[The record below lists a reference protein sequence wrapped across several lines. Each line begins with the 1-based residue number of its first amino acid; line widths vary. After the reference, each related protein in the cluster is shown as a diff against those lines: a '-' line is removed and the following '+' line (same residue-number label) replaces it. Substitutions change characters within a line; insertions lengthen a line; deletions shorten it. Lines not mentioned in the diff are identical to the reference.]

1 MMVKNILKRFKNIE
15 LTFSALVYL
24 LLFIFL
30 LYPYRDYD
38 WGWHYRLG
46 EYFIKNGKIM
56 LSDQYSWTMSGYVW
70 SNHEWL
76 YQPFH
81 YVFFNTFSFLGMSI
95 AGALLSLSWFYLGI
109 KRYNLSYW
117 QKAVLGFVFLNM
129 IGGVVWQ
136 GLRVQMVGTL
146 FIAVFVYLIPNIRI
160 GDKKTLA
167 LLPLMF
173 LLWAN
178 IHGYFI
184 IGMCLFAI
192 VLFSQIIIEFKDHGM
207 RKSARI
213 FIPKS
218 LLFGILSFIVSFAA
232 TLINPFTYHIYL
244 EGLRHLDNPLL
255 PYILEW
261 VPFGWNSTL
270 GLLIL
275 LYSLVI
281 AGYFAKRRKLSDLP
295 YILIFLFMLY
305 YALVARRYVATYA
318 VVTLPIA
325 AMFVKSLPLHFEKYK
340 ATVFLFLIC
349 ALIGFEIGLFR
360 RIPNSRLL
368 NYTFQDYCSF
378 GSNCSEGLVA
388 YLKKNPPVGKGL
400 NYYDWGGYLIGRGVP
415 AKLFIDGRMH
425 LWKDPKTGFQPFLAY
440 QRMYYEGDYELFNE
454 YDFDW
459 LIISTKSPLFEKI
472 ASVKDLGMW
481 AVKFA
486 DSETA
491 YLVRVR

>member
-1 MMVKNILKRFKNIE
+1 MLQKIVSKLKNPNF
-15 LTFSALVYL
+15 TFSALVYI

-46 EYFIKNGKIM
+46 EYFIKNGRMM
-56 LSDQYSWTMSGYVW
+56 LSDPYSWTMEGYVW

-95 AGALLSLSWFYLGI
+95 AGAVLSLLWFYLGI
-109 KRYNLSYW
+109 KRYDLSYW
-117 QKAVLGFVFLNM
+117 QKAILAFVFANL

-136 GLRVQMVGTL
+136 GLRVQMVGTTFL
-146 FIAVFVYLIPNIRI
+146 AVLIYLIPNIRT
-160 GDKKTLA
+160 GHKKTLM
-167 LLPLMF
+167 LLPFMF

-184 IGMCLFAI
+184 MGMCLFGI
-192 VLFSQIIIEFKDHGM
+192 VLLSQVIIEFKNHGM
-207 RKSARI
+207 QKDGRV
-213 FIPKS
+213 FIPKP
-218 LLFGILSFIVSFAA
+218 LCFGIASFFACFAA
-232 TLINPFTYHIYL
+232 TLANPFTYHIYL
-244 EGLRHLDNPLL
+244 EGLRHLSNPLL
-255 PYILEW
+255 KYILEW
-261 VPFGWNSTL
+261 VPFSWDSSFA
-270 GLLIL
+270 LLIL
-275 LYSLVI
+275 LYSIFI
-281 AGYFAKRRKLSDLP
+281 AGFFIKRRKISDLP
-295 YILIFLFMLY
+295 YIFIFLFMMY
-305 YALVARRYVATYA
+305 YAIVARRYVATYA

-325 AMFVKSLPLHFEKYK
+325 AMFFKRVPFHFEKYK
-340 ATVFLFLIC
+340 TTVFLFLIC
-349 ALIGFEIGLFR
+349 CLIGFEIGIFR
-360 RIPNSRLL
+360 RIPNYHLL
-368 NYTFQDYCSF
+368 HYTFHDYCKF

-388 YLKKNPPVGKGL
+388 YLKKNPPKGKGL
-400 NYYDWGGYLIGRGVP
+400 NFYDWGGYFIGRGVP

-425 LWKDPKTGFQPFLAY
+425 LWTDPKTGFQPFLAY
-440 QRMYYEGDYELFNE
+440 QRMYYEKDYELFNK

-481 AVKFA
+481 TVKFA

>member
-160 GDKKTLA
+160 GDKKNT
-167 LLPLMF
+167 
-173 LLWAN
+173 
-178 IHGYFI
+178 
-184 IGMCLFAI
+184 
-192 VLFSQIIIEFKDHGM
+192 
-207 RKSARI
+207 
-213 FIPKS
+213 
-218 LLFGILSFIVSFAA
+218 
-232 TLINPFTYHIYL
+232 
-244 EGLRHLDNPLL
+244 
-255 PYILEW
+255 
-261 VPFGWNSTL
+261 
-270 GLLIL
+270 
-275 LYSLVI
+275 
-281 AGYFAKRRKLSDLP
+281 
-295 YILIFLFMLY
+295 
-305 YALVARRYVATYA
+305 
-318 VVTLPIA
+318 
-325 AMFVKSLPLHFEKYK
+325 
-340 ATVFLFLIC
+340 
-349 ALIGFEIGLFR
+349 
-360 RIPNSRLL
+360 
-368 NYTFQDYCSF
+368 CSF
-378 GSNCSEGLVA
+378 TAHVFIM
-388 YLKKNPPVGKGL
+388 GKYSWL
-400 NYYDWGGYLIGRGVP
+400 FYYWDVFVCYCIIFSNYY
-415 AKLFIDGRMH
+415 
-425 LWKDPKTGFQPFLAY
+425 
-440 QRMYYEGDYELFNE
+440 
-454 YDFDW
+454 
-459 LIISTKSPLFEKI
+459 
-472 ASVKDLGMW
+472 
-481 AVKFA
+481 
-486 DSETA
+486 
-491 YLVRVR
+491 